1 MGLAG
6 EGLRAVEARTASTDS
21 VDSSSREHSGGVPHA
36 CLLTV
41 DLKVRESQSLKA
53 KRAVIRHLV
62 DGARSKFS
70 VAAAET
76 GHQDQWQR
84 SELGFAA
91 VSGSSRHVDDVLD
104 AVERYVWSH
113 PEVEVVSMDRTWIDA
128 EG

>member
-1 MGLAG
+1 M
-6 EGLRAVEARTASTDS
+6 
-21 VDSSSREHSGGVPHA
+21 PHA

-53 KRAVIRHLV
+53 KRTVIRHLV